1 MIWLLS
7 AIAFLGLLLGVRLF
21 SLKRQLRTVTAQL
34 NERTKENSERKVTVA
49 FIDNDL
55 TELAAA
61 VNRNLELQKK
71 LRIDV
76 RKNDLQLKE
85 SIANLSHDLRTPLTS
100 ILGYLQLARAP
111 QCPEEKRNEYL
122 KIVSD
127 KADSLKAMIN
137 RLYEL
142 SVLDVQEAALKKEK
156 IDLNLLLR
164 EVLAGQY
171 ELLKKSGID
180 LDVNLPNF
188 PVWITADKVALTRI
202 IQNLLG
208 NSGRYAKE
216 RLKIE
221 LTTASSCAFLSVS
234 NPAPQLNAED
244 VEHLFERFYTAD
256 KSRNSGGSGLGLY
269 IVKKLIEKMDGN
281 ITAGLC
287 DDVLTIKVGFKLSQ

>member
-1 MIWLLS
+1 M
-7 AIAFLGLLLGVRLF
+7 
-21 SLKRQLRTVTAQL
+21 
-34 NERTKENSERKVTVA
+34 A

-164 EVLAGQY
+164 ESWRSNTSYLRKA
-171 ELLKKSGID
+171 
-180 LDVNLPNF
+180 
-188 PVWITADKVALTRI
+188 ALT
-202 IQNLLG
+202 LM
-208 NSGRYAKE
+208 STF
-216 RLKIE
+216 
-221 LTTASSCAFLSVS
+221 LTF
-234 NPAPQLNAED
+234 
-244 VEHLFERFYTAD
+244 RF
-256 KSRNSGGSGLGLY
+256 G
-269 IVKKLIEKMDGN
+269 
-281 ITAGLC
+281 
-287 DDVLTIKVGFKLSQ
+287 